1 MVKLRA
7 LVLIILVNMICI
19 PLITAEEPGM
29 EQPGKEINQT
39 LVNETIEKVKETA
52 MPAWLSSVL
61 TISLLAGFLII
72 SYKYLGA

>member
-1 MVKLRA
+1 MGKSRVF
-7 LVLIILVNMICI
+7 VLIILVNMIFI

-39 LVNETIEKVKETA
+39 LVNETIEKVEETA
-52 MPAWLSSVL
+52 TPAWLSSAL

-72 SYKYLGA
+72 SYRYLGA